1 MSELLE
7 RVKLNN
13 LVYGDGIA
21 ENYKNNSLYFYN
33 KFSKSDDEVTSMN
46 VGQMQLGGFYHLH
59 YMDDSNWMKYSPIFT
74 VDFKKFEN
82 LIVIIGINFNFIPL
96 EVRVS
101 IFDKFIKEEDF
112 EKNTLLEV
120 DFQGVYKE
128 LLQYGFEYAL
138 VEYNLQQVQ
147 LVHKINMEAV
157 PRFLYSGHPK
167 NKYDPKKLY
176 EIWSAKLDNRADR
189 DAEMSKS
196 LIKDFYQIS
205 DDIKENYKLLKG
217 HVDRIR
223 RSLEKYGR

>member
-33 KFSKSDDEVTSMN
+33 KFSKSDDEVTSMS

-59 YMDDSNWMKYSPIFT
+59 YMDDSNWMRYSPIFT
-74 VDFKKFEN
+74 ADFKKFEN

-101 IFDKFIKEEDF
+101 IFDKYIKEEDF

-176 EIWSAKLDNRADR
+176 EIWSAKLDSRADR
-189 DAEMSKS
+189 DAEMSKA

-217 HVDRIR
+217 HADRIR

>member
-13 LVYGDGIA
+13 LVYGNGIA

-33 KFSKSDDEVTSMN
+33 KFSKSDNEVRSMN

-82 LIVIIGINFNFIPL
+82 LVVIYGVNFNFIPL

-112 EKNTLLEV
+112 EKDSLLEV
-120 DFQGVYKE
+120 NFQGVYKE
-128 LLQYGFEYAL
+128 LLQYGFEYAI
-138 VEYNLQQVQ
+138 VEYNLKQVQ
-147 LVHKINMEAV
+147 LVHKINMESV

-176 EIWSAKLDNRADR
+176 EIWSAKISDKADR
-189 DAEMSKS
+189 DKEMSKA
-196 LIKDFYQIS
+196 LVDDFFSAS

-217 HVDRIR
+217 HIDRIK
-223 RSLEKYGR
+223 RSMEKYGR

>member
-13 LVYGDGIA
+13 LVYGNGIA

-33 KFSKSDDEVTSMN
+33 KFSKSDNEVRSMN

-59 YMDDSNWMKYSPIFT
+59 YMDDSNWIKYSPIFT

-82 LIVIIGINFNFIPL
+82 LVVIYGVNFNFIPL

-112 EKNTLLEV
+112 EKDSLLEV
-120 DFQGVYKE
+120 NFQGVYKE
-128 LLQYGFEYAL
+128 LLQYGFEYAI
-138 VEYNLQQVQ
+138 VEYNLKQVQ
-147 LVHKINMEAV
+147 LVHKINMESV

-176 EIWSAKLDNRADR
+176 EIWSAKISDKADR
-189 DAEMSKS
+189 DKEMSKA
-196 LIKDFYQIS
+196 LVDDFFSAS

-217 HVDRIR
+217 HIDRIK
-223 RSLEKYGR
+223 RSMEKYGR

>member
-1 MSELLE
+1 MGELLE

-13 LVYGDGIA
+13 LVYGNGIA

-33 KFSKSDDEVTSMN
+33 KFSKSDSEVTSMN

-59 YMDDSNWMKYSPIFT
+59 YMDDSNWMRYSPIFT
-74 VDFKKFEN
+74 ADFKKFEN
-82 LIVIIGINFNFIPL
+82 LIIIIGINFNFIPL

-101 IFDKFIKEEDF
+101 IFDKYIKEEDF
-112 EKNTLLEV
+112 ESNNLLEV
-120 DFQGVYKE
+120 DFQGVYRE
-128 LLQYGFEYAL
+128 LMNYGFEYAL

-167 NKYDPKKLY
+167 NKYDPRKLY
-176 EIWSAKLDNRADR
+176 EIWSAKLDGRADR
-189 DAEMSKS
+189 DAEMSKV

-217 HVDRIR
+217 HADRIK